1 VVRASVLAAR
11 RAVADLVRADADAL
25 SVNFLCSLI
34 ESDSIVCAYVPMRGE
49 PGGELLLDALV
60 GTGAR
65 VLLPVL
71 RGDLDLDWAAHTGA
85 VIPGPRGMRE
95 PVGPRLG
102 VGAVASAA
110 TVVVPAVAVDR
121 RGTRLG
127 RGGGSYDRALAR
139 ARGLVVALLY
149 PGEFVDELP
158 AEPHDQPVHL
168 AHDGH
173 HAYWTEAGRMS
184 HHWHSGYRSASNGG

>member
-1 VVRASVLAAR
+1 MKRKSEVRASVLAAR
-11 RAVADLVRADADAL
+11 RAVALEVRANADVL
-25 SVNFLCSLI
+25 SVKFLCSLVA
-34 ESDSIVCAYVPMRGE
+34 SDSIVSAYVPMTTE
-49 PGGELLLDALV
+49 PGGDLLLDALSA
-60 GTGAR
+60 TGAQ

-71 RGDLDLDWAAHTGA
+71 RDDLDLDWAVYTGDL
-85 VIPGPRGMRE
+85 VDGPKGMRE

-102 VGAVASAA
+102 VGAIGSAA

-139 ARGLVVALLY
+139 AQGLVVALLY
-149 PGEFVDELP
+149 PGELVDELP
-158 AEPHDQPVHL
+158 AEAHDQPVHL

-173 HAYWTEAGRMS
+173 RAYWTEAGRMT
-184 HHWHSGYRSASNGG
+184 HHWHSGL